1 MFSHFQRSVL
11 FLALAVSLA
20 APQIACAQTNAPPPP
35 TPPASQLDPE
45 SPMAELPDI
54 GVAWPTIP
62 AKELREDGTAEPDTA
77 QSDDERRY
85 QVVLEGLRLF
95 ESQKLAERFATLSVL
110 KAGEGKTANVA
121 QIDRRAKEDAELL
134 DQLLRAEGYYDASVE
149 PRVEVTGRTL
159 TVTMTI
165 EPGPL
170 YRFGEV
176 TVSGLEDAGAKAPA
190 LRDTF
195 AVDVRDPVSA
205 DDVLAAESALRT
217 TIGREG
223 FPFAKISE
231 PEVVVDHDTRTATL
245 ALNVTTGGEQRIGQF
260 RVEGEKP
267 PFGAKHVGVIARMKP
282 GDPYDQRKIEDLKR
296 AIIATGL
303 VSSVNLVPEPGATPG
318 TVDMAVRVEPAPMRT
333 IAAEAGYGTGEGIR
347 LSASWTHR
355 NLLPPEGAVTFSG
368 IIGTRE
374 QALGAVLRRGN
385 FGDRDR
391 VLNARISAANINRN
405 AYDARTFEVAAN
417 IERQTNIIWQ
427 KQWTWSAGFELLASD
442 ERDVVVGTARRRT
455 FFIGAL
461 PGTLAYDGTND
472 LLDPTTGFRLSA
484 RLSPELSL
492 QSGTFGYLRAQL
504 DGSVYV
510 PVTQKVVVAGRG
522 RLGAITGASLL
533 SIAPSRRFYSGGGG
547 SVRGFGF
554 QNIGPRTRSMIRS
567 EAADWRS
574 LRWKPESVLAT
585 LASCP
590 SSTQAISIPGRSRRL
605 RTSGSAPGSA
615 CAITATSGQSGLMS
629 AHRSTG
635 KRAIHALPSMC
646 RWVRP
651 FDSIAQ
657 MAADCAA
664 CPASIGVRALFRRGQ
679 RIWPPKNCR
688 AD

>member
-1 MFSHFQRSVL
+1 MVSYFQRSVA
-11 FLALAVSLA
+11 FLTLAISLA
-20 APQIACAQTNAPPPP
+20 APEIARAQASEPQPQ

-62 AKELREDGTAEPDTA
+62 EKERREDGTPEPDVA
-77 QSDDERRY
+77 QSDEERRY

-95 ESQKLAERFATLSVL
+95 ESQQLIERFSTLSVL
-110 KAGEGKTANVA
+110 KAGENKSANVA

-149 PRVEVTGRTL
+149 PRVEATGRTL
-159 TVTMTI
+159 TVTMAI

-170 YRFGEV
+170 YRFSEV
-176 TVSGLEDAGAKAPA
+176 TVTGLDDAGAKAPA
-190 LRDTF
+190 LRDVFT
-195 AVDVRDPVSA
+195 VDVRDPVSA
-205 DDVLAAESALRT
+205 DDVLAAESTLRT

-223 FPFAKISE
+223 FPFAKIAE

-245 ALNVTTGGEQRIGQF
+245 ALSVTTGGEQRIGQF
-260 RVEGEKP
+260 RVEGDKP
-267 PFGAKHVGVIARMKP
+267 PFNAKHVGVIARMKP
-282 GDPYDQRKIEDLKR
+282 GDPFDQRKIEDLKR

-303 VSSVNLVPEPGATPG
+303 VSSVNLAPQPGATPG
-318 TVDMAVRVEPAPMRT
+318 TVDMAVRMEPAPMRT
-333 IAAEAGYGTGEGIR
+333 VAAEAGYGTGEGVR

-391 VLNARISAANINRN
+391 VLNARIGASNINRN

-427 KQWTWSAGFELLASD
+427 KNWTWSAGFELLASD
-442 ERDVVVGTARRRT
+442 ERDVVVGAVRRRT

-492 QSGTFGYLRAQL
+492 QSGTFGYLRAQI

-510 PVTQKVVVAGRG
+510 PVAEKVVVAARG
-522 RLGAITGASLL
+522 RIGAITGASLL

-554 QNIGPRTRSMIRS
+554 QNIGPRDAFDDPVGGRGLAEVAL
-567 EAADWRS
+567 EARVRFGDFGVVPFIDAGNIYS
-574 LRWKPESVLAT
+574 NAVPT
-585 LASCP
+585 LKNFRF
-590 SSTQAISIPGRSRRL
+590 G
-605 RTSGSAPGSA
+605 
-615 CAITATSGQSGLMS
+615 
-629 AHRSTG
+629 TG
-635 KRAIHALPSMC
+635 
-646 RWVRP
+646 V
-651 FDSIAQ
+651 
-657 MAADCAA
+657 
-664 CPASIGVRALFRRGQ
+664 GVRYHSNFGPIRLDVGTPINRQKGDPRIAVYVSLGQ
-679 RIWPPKNCR
+679 
-688 AD
+688 AF

>member
-1 MFSHFQRSVL
+1 MFSHFQRSVA

-20 APQIACAQTNAPPPP
+20 APQIACAQTAEPVPPAPPSP
-35 TPPASQLDPE
+35 QLDPE
-45 SPMAELPDI
+45 SPMADLPDI

-62 AKELREDGTAEPDTA
+62 GKELRDDGTPQPDVA
-77 QSDDERRY
+77 QSDEERRY

-95 ESQKLAERFATLSVL
+95 ESQKLTERFATLSVL

-159 TVTMTI
+159 TVTMAI

-205 DDVLAAESALRT
+205 DDVLAAEDALRT
-217 TIGREG
+217 TIAREG
-223 FPFAKISE
+223 FPFAKMGE
-231 PEVVVDHDTRTATL
+231 PDVVVDHDTRTATL
-245 ALNVTTGGEQRIGQF
+245 ALNVTTGGERRIGQF
-260 RVEGEKP
+260 RVEGDKP
-267 PFGAKHVGVIARMKP
+267 PFGARHVGVIARMKP
-282 GDPYDQRKIEDLKR
+282 GDPYDQRKIDDLKR

-303 VSSVNLVPEPGATPG
+303 VSSVNILPEPGSAPG

-427 KQWTWSAGFELLASD
+427 KKWTWSAGFELLASD

-461 PGTLAYDGTND
+461 PATLAYDGTND

-492 QSGTFGYLRAQL
+492 QSGTFGYVRAQI

-510 PVTQKVVVAGRG
+510 PVAEKVVVAARG
-522 RLGAITGASLL
+522 RLGAISGASLL

-554 QNIGPRTRSMIRS
+554 QNIGPRDAFNDPVGGRGLAEFAL
-567 EAADWRS
+567 EARVRFGDFGVVPFIDAGNIYS
-574 LRWKPESVLAT
+574 TAVPT
-585 LASCP
+585 LKNFRF
-590 SSTQAISIPGRSRRL
+590 G
-605 RTSGSAPGSA
+605 
-615 CAITATSGQSGLMS
+615 
-629 AHRSTG
+629 TG
-635 KRAIHALPSMC
+635 
-646 RWVRP
+646 
-651 FDSIAQ
+651 
-657 MAADCAA
+657 
-664 CPASIGVRALFRRGQ
+664 IGVRYHSNFGPIRLDVGTPINRQAGDPRVAVYVSLGQ
-679 RIWPPKNCR
+679 
-688 AD
+688 AF